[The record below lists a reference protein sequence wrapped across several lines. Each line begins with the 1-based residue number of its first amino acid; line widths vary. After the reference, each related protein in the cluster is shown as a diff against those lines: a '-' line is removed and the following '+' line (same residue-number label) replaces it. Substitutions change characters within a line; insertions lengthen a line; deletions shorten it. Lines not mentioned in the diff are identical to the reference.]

1 MVEYSLWRVQVWVFL
16 GFWHWAGKV
25 RYEVVRGH
33 LLEVDVAIGDHANL
47 RHALIGCVLVGSML
61 HVSAEFVF
69 GQVPQHTRQS
79 HTLESTNARDRSL
92 IVLDE
97 ALQVF
102 NGLRA
107 LGILDEI
114 AHLLLLDLRD

>member
-1 MVEYSLWRVQVWVFL
+1 M
-16 GFWHWAGKV
+16 
-25 RYEVVRGH
+25 RGH
-33 LLEVDVAIGDHANL
+33 LLEVDVAIGDHTDL
-47 RHALIGCVLVGSML
+47 RHALIGCVLIGSVL
-61 HVSAEFVF
+61 DVSAEFVF
-69 GQVPQHTRQS
+69 GQVPQHPRQC
-79 HTLESTNARDRSL
+79 HTLESTDARDRSL
-92 IVLDE
+92 IILDE